1 VNFCGLQLDILHFN
15 EYIYSVLA
23 AFWSIVSFSFPCYF
37 LEKALEISLV
47 GHFDVEASNC
57 SSGLLLFLACYFL
70 TLTLNSELWLI

>member
-1 VNFCGLQLDILHFN
+1 MNIYTQCLPHFGLLCHF
-15 EYIYSVLA
+15 
-23 AFWSIVSFSFPCYF
+23 PF
-37 LEKALEISLV
+37 LVIFFEKALEISLV